1 MPVIAG
7 FNPLHSNTERWDG
20 QDTRQNCCSAFSTF
34 LYLCVCIYIVYQMS
48 KHLSAL
54 TTKDC
59 TEKHMDRYPLQSD
72 TAGIDTHTYTLP
84 KQCVKACLSHS
95 ALKLVWA
102 TTHNPPHSLPGSPQ
116 TIKASINKP
125 ATHQLAHYSMVTP
138 ETAPLILQYRL
149 CEGNR
154 LKGREQ
160 KERQKGKMPLCPL
173 CMSGLSLFQ
182 MIHRPQQ
189 RSTLELFEC
198 GMIIMK
204 GLNVSLCAGG
214 GTNVLIG
221 QC

>member
-1 MPVIAG
+1 MRS
-7 FNPLHSNTERWDG
+7 PLKTVQKNTWIDG
-20 QDTRQNCCSAFSTF
+20 HCRHRYAHVHTSQA
-34 LYLCVCIYIVYQMS
+34 VCES
-48 KHLSAL
+48 LSESF
-54 TTKDC
+54 C
-59 TEKHMDRYPLQSD
+59 TETGVSYH
-72 TAGIDTHTYTLP
+72 P
-84 KQCVKACLSHS
+84 KPSPC
-95 ALKLVWA
+95 
-102 TTHNPPHSLPGSPQ
+102 PQ

-125 ATHQLAHYSMVTP
+125 ATHQLAYYSMVTP

-160 KERQKGKMPLCPL
+160 KERQKGKMPLCPP

-182 MIHRPQQ
+182 VIHRPQQ

-198 GMIIMK
+198 GMIILK